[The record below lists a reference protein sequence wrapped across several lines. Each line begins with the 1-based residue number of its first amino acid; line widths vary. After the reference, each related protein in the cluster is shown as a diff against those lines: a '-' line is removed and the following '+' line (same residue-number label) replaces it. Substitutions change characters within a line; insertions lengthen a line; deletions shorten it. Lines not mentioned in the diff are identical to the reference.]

1 MKTSKWAD
9 SDDEVPKAK
18 KTKKIKR
25 ESDRDKDKDEEK
37 KRDLNHASSNEEV
50 LKARN
55 TRISL
60 YANSPSIFSCRSVD
74 CFKKLNRIDEGTY
87 GIVYRAEDLET
98 GEIVALKKL
107 KLEREREGFPI
118 TSLRE
123 IHTLTLA
130 KHKHVVNLREIVV
143 GSTMDR

>member
-1 MKTSKWAD
+1 MKASKWAD
-9 SDDEVPKAK
+9 SDNEVPKVK
-18 KTKKIKR
+18 KPKKIKR
-25 ESDRDKDKDEEK
+25 ESDRDKEDEKE
-37 KRDLNHASSNEEV
+37 RDMNHARSNEEA
-50 LKARN
+50 LRARN

-87 GIVYRAEDLET
+87 GIVYRAEDLKT